1 MIKSKSVETVL
12 ATSISTMV
20 FKRLPWMTLK
30 LCSGS
35 HSRFWLYIEGNK
47 FFSQGK
53 VGKCESGER
62 FLVTGTWSPGNCSSK
77 GDLPSKNK
85 YIGQE
90 EGKKASWEK
99 VRKTFPLFIIE
110 SKKKKGLTVIGSPP
124 IGCRFIHK
132 KRKYRPVEKNQA
144 CFCFLLVLAANY
156 WFVLQNFFF
165 QFLLDILS
173 SILFWK

>member
-12 ATSISTMV
+12 ATSILTMV

-30 LCSGS
+30 LCSGI

-85 YIGQE
+85 YIGHD

-99 VRKTFPLFIIE
+99 VRKTFPLFIVVCVWN
-110 SKKKKGLTVIGSPP
+110 S
-124 IGCRFIHK
+124 
-132 KRKYRPVEKNQA
+132 
-144 CFCFLLVLAANY
+144 
-156 WFVLQNFFF
+156 W
-165 QFLLDILS
+165 
-173 SILFWK
+173 